1 MISQPDPNLTYK
13 KETTMMHRN
22 KVLAIF
28 WIGALLIIMGCATA
42 PKVERMESDTTVDVS
57 GYWNDTDSR
66 LVAEEMI
73 ADCLGRPWLEV
84 YMSQNNRKMPAV
96 IVGSVKNR
104 TDEHINVR
112 TFVKNLERAL
122 INSGRVQFVASKT
135 ERGQI
140 RDEREDMAEHATDD
154 TMKGPGK
161 EHGAD
166 FMLIGSIN
174 SINDEIKGRRVIYYQ
189 TNLELISLANNVKA
203 WIGEKQIKKLVKKPK
218 AGW

>member
-1 MISQPDPNLTYK
+1 MKY
-13 KETTMMHRN
+13 RN
-22 KVLAIF
+22 KVLNFI
-28 WIGALLIIMGCATA
+28 WIGILLILVGCATA
-42 PKVERMESDTTVDVS
+42 PEVERMESDTTVDVS
-57 GYWNDTDSR
+57 GHWNDTDSR

-84 YMSQNNRKMPAV
+84 YMSRNDRKMPAV
-96 IVGSVKNR
+96 IVGAVKNR
-104 TDEHINVR
+104 TDEHINVQ

-122 INSGRVQFVASKT
+122 INSGRVQFVASRD

-140 RDEREDMAEHATDD
+140 RDERVDQAEHATDD

-174 SINDEIKGRRVIYYQ
+174 SINDEIKGKRVIYYQ
-189 TNLELISLANNVKA
+189 TNLELISLENNVKA
-203 WIGEKQIKKLVKKPK
+203 WIGEKQIKKMVKKPK